1 MVTPPPIERHPSRI
15 LVASPTLLDP
25 NFYRSVVL
33 LMAHNDDGAL
43 GVVLDRPL
51 DLAAA
56 EYVEDWVAVLTP
68 PSRVYEGGPVQRE
81 TAIGVA
87 RRTGFGPTDSWEP
100 VLGSLGFVD
109 LSKTPS
115 DFPGIQD
122 LRVFSGYAGWDA
134 EQLDLEIA
142 LGSWFPV
149 SATVDDVFDPV
160 PRTLWNRVLR
170 RQNSGLALYAYY
182 PSDLRLN

>member
-1 MVTPPPIERHPSRI
+1 MERYAGRL

-25 NFYRSVVL
+25 NFYRSIVF
-33 LMAHNDDGAL
+33 LMAHNDDGAI

-56 EYVEDWVAVLTP
+56 DYVEDWRTLLTP

-87 RRTGFGPTDSWEP
+87 RRTGFGPTDTWEP
-100 VLGSLGFVD
+100 VLGSLGFID
-109 LSKTPS
+109 LAKAPHEV
-115 DFPGIQD
+115 PGVED
-122 LRVFSGYAGWDA
+122 LRVFSGYAGWGPD
-134 EQLDLEIA
+134 QLDLEVAI
-142 LGSWFPV
+142 GSWFPV

-160 PRTLWNRVLR
+160 PHTLWYRVLK
-170 RQNSGLALYAYY
+170 RQGSALALYANY
-182 PSDLRLN
+182 PDDPRLN

>member
-1 MVTPPPIERHPSRI
+1 MSAPPLERFPGRL

-33 LMAHNDDGAL
+33 LMAHNDDGAV

-51 DLAAA
+51 ELAAA
-56 EYVEDWVAVLTP
+56 DYVEDWRSVLTP
-68 PSRVYEGGPVQRE
+68 PTRVYEGGPVQRE

-87 RRTGFGPTDSWEP
+87 RRSGFGASDSWEP
-100 VLGSLGFVD
+100 VLGSLGFID
-109 LSKTPS
+109 LSLTPS
-115 DFPGIQD
+115 EFPGVED

-134 EQLDLEIA
+134 DQLDLEIT

-149 SATVDDVFDPV
+149 EAAVDDVFDPV
-160 PRTLWNRVLR
+160 PHTLWQRVLR
-170 RQNSGLALYAYY
+170 RQDSGLALYADY
-182 PSDLRLN
+182 PDDPRAN

>member
-1 MVTPPPIERHPSRI
+1 VAAPLLRRFPGAL

-33 LMAHNDDGAL
+33 LMAHNDEGAI

-51 DLAAA
+51 DLTAA
-56 EYVEDWVAVLTP
+56 EYVEEWESMLTP

-87 RRTGFGPTDSWEP
+87 RRTGFGPSESWEP

-109 LSKTPS
+109 LGKTPA
-115 DFPGIQD
+115 DFPGVED
-122 LRVFSGYAGWDA
+122 LRVFSGYAGWGPD
-134 EQLDLEIA
+134 QLDLEIA
-142 LGSWFPV
+142 IGSWFPV
-149 SATVDDVFDPV
+149 EASVDDVFDPV
-160 PRTLWNRVLR
+160 PHTLWGRVLK
-170 RQNSGLALYAYY
+170 RQDNGLALYANY
-182 PSDLRLN
+182 PDDPRDN